1 MRVSRTSNV
10 LPCAWESVSFA
21 QPASFEASLA
31 KVRYSRLCH
40 WPCASASASASRE
53 VDGKMGISAAL
64 YADPAAETVRVVV
77 ILAVGYYDRAMFQS
91 LDLQLADNKG
101 KGKGKG
107 VLGACNVDMEA
118 SLCREQT
125 RTAGHELRYQLS
137 AGGGDR

>member
-1 MRVSRTSNV
+1 
-10 LPCAWESVSFA
+10 
-21 QPASFEASLA
+21 
-31 KVRYSRLCH
+31 
-40 WPCASASASASRE
+40 
-53 VDGKMGISAAL
+53 MGISAAL

-118 SLCREQT
+118 SLCREET

-137 AGGGDR
+137 VGGGDR